1 MGLDSKGEE
10 HMTLWSQQTT
20 EQRIKNVIS
29 HYKREIERFKQEGDL
44 QVVDMYEVFVGWLE
58 TILER
63 P

>member
-1 MGLDSKGEE
+1 
-10 HMTLWSQQTT
+10 MTLWSQQTT